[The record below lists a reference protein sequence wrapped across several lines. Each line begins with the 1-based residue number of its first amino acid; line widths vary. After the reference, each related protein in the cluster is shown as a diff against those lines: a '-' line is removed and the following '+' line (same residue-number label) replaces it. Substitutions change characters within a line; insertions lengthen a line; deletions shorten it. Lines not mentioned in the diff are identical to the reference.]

1 MSRLVFMLVVC
12 LSLLGLSSNGFC
24 EMPVKIVFFYG
35 ETCPHCLKQKPF
47 LQHLQ
52 SKYKTLQVQSF
63 EVWKSPDNAK
73 LLAKLMALHSQ
84 AVTGV
89 PVTFVGDFA
98 PIVGYHDEHTTGAQ
112 IESLV
117 KDCLQRQCPDP
128 LAKLSRSSNEPKTST
143 SPSLESTKAPS
154 QTHEPKAKPKPQATE
169 PPISK
174 PQSTPVAKKPKT
186 DTPPAVTF
194 TAPSPEAK
202 DNKTVQTNTVAVP
215 FLGQI
220 DISKLSLPIL
230 TLVLASLDSFN
241 PCAFF
246 VLLTLLS
253 MLTHAKTKSRILVIG
268 GVFVFFS
275 GFIYFLFMSAWLNL
289 FLFIGE
295 LQAVTI
301 IAGLIAIFMGA
312 VNVKDFFYFKKGLS
326 LSIPEGAKPDLFK
339 RMRQVLNANSMPT
352 MLIGAISLSVVANSY
367 ELLCTA
373 GFPMVFTRALTLNN
387 LSTASYYSYL
397 ALYNVI
403 YVIPLFVIVMVF
415 YFTLGGRKL
424 SETQGQVLKLL
435 SGMMM
440 LALGGVLVFKPD
452 ALNNL
457 MVSLLVIAVALG
469 LSAVITLLKFHAF
482 KKPQP

>member
-1 MSRLVFMLVVC
+1 MCRLILMLVVC
-12 LSLLGLSSNGFC
+12 LSLIGFSSKGFC

-35 ETCPHCLKQKPF
+35 ETCPHCLRQKPF

-52 SKYKTLQVQSF
+52 SKYKTLQVKSL

-117 KDCLQRQCPDP
+117 KDCLQRHCPDP
-128 LAKLSRSSNEPKTST
+128 LAKLSKSSDEPAVKPSTPSSPEPPEAPSLPPEPKT
-143 SPSLESTKAPS
+143 
-154 QTHEPKAKPKPQATE
+154 KPKATE
-169 PPISK
+169 PPVSK
-174 PQSTPVAKKPKT
+174 PQSTPLAQKPELEA
-186 DTPPAVTF
+186 PPAVAP
-194 TAPSPEAK
+194 TAPNPEAK
-202 DNKTVQTNTVAVP
+202 DNQTVQANTVAIP
-215 FLGQI
+215 FLGQV
-220 DISKLSLPIL
+220 DVSKLSLPIL
-230 TLVLASLDSFN
+230 TVVLASLDSFN

-275 GFIYFLFMSAWLNL
+275 GFVYFLFMSAWLNL

-295 LQAVTI
+295 LQAVTV
-301 IAGLIAIFMGA
+301 IAGVIAVFMGA

-326 LSIPEGAKPDLFK
+326 LSIPEQAKPGLFK
-339 RMRQVLNANSMPT
+339 RMRQLLNANSMPT
-352 MLIGAISLSVVANSY
+352 MLIGAVSLSVVANSY

-397 ALYNVI
+397 AFYNVI

-424 SETQGQVLKLL
+424 SETQGQVLKLI

-469 LSAVITLLKFHAF
+469 LSAVITLLKFRVF
-482 KKPQP
+482 KKP